1 MLRNIIKCLKLWKPP
16 YSTDNDSNPLSPSSI
31 NNYNSPT
38 TKRKEKT
45 ILPDT
50 AIDAYIEC
58 SEAFYPNLKILL
70 KIFSTLS
77 VSTSTVERTFSVL
90 KLLKSYLRSTMSE
103 NRLNGL
109 AMMHIYRD
117 FDVNIDSV
125 IDQFSKSNRR
135 LVF

>member
-1 MLRNIIKCLKLWKPP
+1 M
-16 YSTDNDSNPLSPSSI
+16 
-31 NNYNSPT
+31 
-38 TKRKEKT
+38 
-45 ILPDT
+45 
-50 AIDAYIEC
+50 
-58 SEAFYPNLKILL
+58 
-70 KIFSTLS
+70 
-77 VSTSTVERTFSVL
+77 STSTVEQTFSVL